1 MEKEERSQ
9 YYNIDFRIIQRRD
22 TAVPID
28 VNDNQEGQWVIPFPQ
43 GDPVPF
49 GFYLLFTVGEEVIE
63 PLLMALDSALA
74 ELTFLQQ

>member
-1 MEKEERSQ
+1 MEEGSQ
-9 YYNIDFRIIQRRD
+9 YYSIDFRISQRKE

-28 VNDNQEGQWVIPFPQ
+28 VNDNQGEGQWEIPFPQ
-43 GDPVPF
+43 VELF
-49 GFYLLFTVGEEVIE
+49 LLGFFWLFTVGEEVIE